1 MLLLFGGF
9 CLLVSIYYSVD
20 VMFDSEA
27 GDEKSLDSM
36 SAEPQEETPLLSNKL
51 AEEDQIRLR
60 SAS

>member
-27 GDEKSLDSM
+27 SDQKSLDST
-36 SAEPQEETPLLSNKL
+36 SAEPQEGTPLLSNKL

-60 SAS
+60 SA

>member
-9 CLLVSIYYSVD
+9 CFLVSLYYSVD

-27 GDEKSLDSM
+27 SDEKSLDPAN
-36 SAEPQEETPLLSNKL
+36 AEPREETPLLSNKL

-60 SAS
+60 FA